1 MCSARIAR
9 TGGAGL
15 SSEPVPEQGT
25 APSLRDRPGLCP
37 RRAGHLSD
45 VNSPL
50 SAVTS
55 ADKALTNSDTNFYC
69 LREPLSLWCGFIDAG
84 LTFVLKRKMI
94 FVSVSCEKLYL
105 FLTRPL
111 LFDTPQKLE
120 AGEPIPP
127 TFPAEHE
134 KDDLGVR

>member
-37 RRAGHLSD
+37 RRAGHLAD
-45 VNSPL
+45 MNSPL

-55 ADKALTNSDTNFYC
+55 ADKALTNSDMNLYC

-84 LTFVLKRKMI
+84 LTFVLKKKNDI
-94 FVSVSCEKLYL
+94 CICFV
-105 FLTRPL
+105 
-111 LFDTPQKLE
+111 
-120 AGEPIPP
+120 
-127 TFPAEHE
+127 
-134 KDDLGVR
+134 